1 MISII
6 LYYIIILRIMSV
18 AIAKLQNSVAYS
30 KTMLRIL
37 FGPPYTLQKIF
48 LIGALI
54 TLIIFMVLIGTA
66 FSVLHNNLIYPPNIA
81 SCPDYFEMTEDKKCV
96 NVNDLGNGTCPGRV
110 HDFQKP
116 RFLGPDGIKHKY
128 KKALKCGWQ
137 WDGVTNNAK
146 FREV

>member
-1 MISII
+1 
-6 LYYIIILRIMSV
+6 MSV

-30 KTMLRIL
+30 GTMLGIL
-37 FGPPYTLQKIF
+37 FGSPYTIQKIF

-54 TLIIFMVLIGTA
+54 TLIIFMILIGTA
-66 FSVLHNNLIYPPNIA
+66 FSVLNDNLIYPPNIA

-96 NVNDLGNGTCPGRV
+96 NVNDFGNGNCPGKV

-116 RFLGPDGIKHKY
+116 EFLGPDGIKHKY

>member
-1 MISII
+1 
-6 LYYIIILRIMSV
+6 MSTTIV
-18 AIAKLQNSVAYS
+18 KINDSLQYS
-30 KTMLRIL
+30 RTMLRIL
-37 FGPPYTLQKIF
+37 FGSPYTTQKIF

-66 FSVLHNNLIYPPNIA
+66 FSVLNNNLIYPPNIA

-96 NVNDLGNGTCPGRV
+96 NVNDIGNRTCPRRV

-116 RFLGPDGIKHKY
+116 KFVGPDGIVNKY

-137 WDGVTNNAK
+137 WDGITNNAK